1 MNLRYNTQPENDRY
15 DYISEI
21 GYMPNYKHELTDEPF
36 DMETAMYFRWDKDSR
51 GWVTGILQI
60 IGWVVTIV
68 AGIISIAMMWERRR
82 FYRREHQLRHQNRFK
97 YTGKTHNYGS

>member
-1 MNLRYNTQPENDRY
+1 MTRLY
-15 DYISEI
+15 DIIKEMWPMS
-21 GYMPNYKHELTDEPF
+21 LTATGPLASL
-36 DMETAMYFRWDKDSR
+36 TA
-51 GWVTGILQI
+51 TGILQI

-82 FYRREHQLRHQNRFK
+82 FYRREHQLRHQNRYK